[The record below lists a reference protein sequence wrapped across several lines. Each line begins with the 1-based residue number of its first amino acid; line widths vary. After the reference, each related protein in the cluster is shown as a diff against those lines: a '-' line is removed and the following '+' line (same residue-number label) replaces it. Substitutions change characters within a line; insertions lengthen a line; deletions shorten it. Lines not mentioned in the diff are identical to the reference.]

1 MKGKY
6 LLLSAMALLSVSS
19 CKKFLDKAPLD
30 KIATDVYYTT
40 QTQVDM
46 ALTACY
52 SRMMRGGWDG
62 NIGADLNVSSSN
74 AIFDC
79 FADNGFIKWGFLGIT
94 SGNLNP
100 NNTAVQTIY
109 EGSYSSIA
117 IFNDFIINLESPKV
131 DFLQDAVR
139 KKYIAEV
146 KFMRAYVYF
155 TLTNLYG
162 DVALTLK
169 PEGADYQPARAP
181 KDQVTAAVLEDLDY
195 AIANLPN
202 DPYVNGRVVKGAAYA
217 LKMKALLY
225 KGDNA
230 GVISIWNGYFNTPD
244 NKFSMSP
251 KYYDLFRGPNQSKNP
266 EIIFSA
272 IYVPD
277 QRYRNDIDITL
288 TNYADV
294 LASTGLLH
302 AYEFNDGTPFST
314 ANPKYDPANEYNNR
328 DPRLKY
334 TLFNSQEI
342 SQPASPYYGK
352 IAGGNVTG
360 KLIVK
365 KFVQDE
371 LLPAQ
376 VSGSDQD
383 AVLLRL
389 GDVAL
394 MYAEAENTLN
404 GPGSKVIDAVQMV
417 RGRAD
422 VNMPALPAG
431 LSKEAMRDRIR
442 QERRIELAF
451 EGQRYFDLLRWRL
464 MADIIP
470 QIVDP
475 NGIRRVWEDKNY
487 LWPLPTNALSKNPK
501 LTQNTGYPRL

>member
-6 LLLSAMALLSVSS
+6 LLLSAIAAMSFIS
-19 CKKFLDKAPLD
+19 CKKFLDKVPLD
-30 KIATDVYYTT
+30 KIATDVYYTN
-40 QTQVDM
+40 QTQIDM
-46 ALTACY
+46 ALISCY

-62 NIGADLNVSSSN
+62 NIGADMNVCSSN

-79 FADNGFIKWGFLGIT
+79 FGDNGFIKWGFLGIT
-94 SGNLNP
+94 SGNLSP
-100 NNTAVQTIY
+100 ANTATQTIY

-117 IFNDFIINLESPKV
+117 IFNDFIYNLESPKV
-131 DFLQDAVR
+131 DFLQQAAR
-139 KKYIAEV
+139 QKYIAEV

-162 DVALTLK
+162 DVVLTLT
-169 PEGADYQPARAP
+169 PEGPDYRPARAS
-181 KDQVTAAVLEDLDY
+181 KDKVMAAILDDLDY
-195 AIANLPN
+195 AIASLPN
-202 DPYVNGRVVKGAAYA
+202 DPYMNGHVVKGAAYA
-217 LKMKALLY
+217 LKMKVLLY
-225 KGDNA
+225 KGDYA
-230 GVISIWNGYFNTPD
+230 GVVSIWSTYFNTAN

-251 KYYDLFRGPNQSKNP
+251 KYYDLFRGPNQPKNP

-288 TNYADV
+288 TNYADL
-294 LASTGLLH
+294 LASDDLLH

-314 ANPKYDPANEYNNR
+314 TNPKYDPSNEYNNR

-334 TLFNSQEI
+334 TLFNSLEI
-342 SQPASPYYGK
+342 SQPGSPYYGK

-394 MYAEAENTLN
+394 MYAEAENALN
-404 GPGSKVIDAVQMV
+404 GPGNKVIDAVQMV

-422 VNMPALPAG
+422 VNMPPLPVG
-431 LSKEAMRDRIR
+431 LSKDAMRDRIR
-442 QERRIELAF
+442 HERRIEMAF
-451 EGQRYFDLLRWRL
+451 EGQRYFDLMRWRL
-464 MADIIP
+464 MGDIIP
-470 QIVDP
+470 RIVDP
-475 NGIRRVWEDKNY
+475 NGVRRVWDNKNY
-487 LWPLPTNALSKNPK
+487 LWPLPTSALSKNPN
-501 LTQNTGYPRL
+501 LTQNAGYPRL